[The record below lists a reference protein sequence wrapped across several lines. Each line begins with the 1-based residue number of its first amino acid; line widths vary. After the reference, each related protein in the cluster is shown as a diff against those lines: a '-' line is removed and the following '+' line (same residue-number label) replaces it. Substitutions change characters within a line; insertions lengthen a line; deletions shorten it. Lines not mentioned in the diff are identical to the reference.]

1 MNKARR
7 FLGLIQPFLDF
18 VNAVGQRIVRQQVKA
33 RQQAVEGGNPLFRL
47 LKLHPV
53 LLVVAFMR
61 VERALQLAAAAV
73 ELTDLFF
80 RIVFKRDG
88 QMATDKATEGLVLT
102 LRFLHVE

>member
-1 MNKARR
+1 
-7 FLGLIQPFLDF
+7 
-18 VNAVGQRIVRQQVKA
+18 
-33 RQQAVEGGNPLFRL
+33 
-47 LKLHPV
+47 
-53 LLVVAFMR
+53 MR